1 VTERLVVI
9 GGDAAGM
16 SAAAQAR
23 RRRGVD
29 ELEIVALERGDYTS
43 YSACGLPYFV
53 ADMVD
58 AIDELI
64 ARTPDEFRDVHD
76 IDVHMR
82 HEAVGIDTDRRRV
95 TVRDL
100 DAGTERD
107 EPFDQL
113 VIATG
118 AVPRR
123 PRLPHADATGIFG
136 IQTVGDGIALRE
148 HLLAHTPARAVVVG
162 GGYIGLEMAEAMAR
176 RGLNVTIVDG
186 NEQIAKTLDPDM
198 GAMLAEVLRGL
209 DIEVR
214 TSTRVDAFEV
224 DGDGHVRA
232 VVAGGEPLGADLV
245 VLGLGVDPNSG
256 LAADAGI
263 TVGPSGGISTDRR
276 MATSVDGIFAAGDCV
291 ETFHRVARRPVN
303 VPLGTH
309 ANKQGRVVGINATGG
324 YATFPG
330 VIGTAVSKVC
340 ELEVGRTGLTE
351 HAARRAGF
359 DVVSATIESTTRAGY
374 YPGAKPITVK
384 VVAERRSGRLIGA
397 QIIGREGAAK
407 RVDVMAAAI
416 WNGMTADE
424 YISLDI
430 GYAPPF
436 SPVWDPTLIA
446 ARKVAAEVV
455 TRERSLP

>member
-1 VTERLVVI
+1 MPERLLVI

-16 SAAAQAR
+16 SAASQAR
-23 RRRGVD
+23 RRSGTD
-29 ELEIVALERGDYTS
+29 ELEIVAFERGDYTS
-43 YSACGLPYFV
+43 FAACGLPYYV
-53 ADMVD
+53 SDVVD
-58 AIDELI
+58 VIDELI
-64 ARTPDEFRDVHD
+64 ARTPEQFRDVHD

-82 HEAVGIDTDRRRV
+82 HEVTAIDTDRRRV

-100 DAGTERD
+100 DAGDDRD

-123 PRLPHADATGIFG
+123 PALPNADAPGIFG
-136 IQTVGDGIALRE
+136 IQTVADGIALRDHVVE
-148 HLLAHTPARAVVVG
+148 HTPGHALVVG

-176 RGLNVTIVDG
+176 RGIAVTIVDG
-186 NEQIAKTLDPDM
+186 NEQIAKTLDADM
-198 GAMLAEVLRGL
+198 GAMLADALRAL
-209 DIEVR
+209 DIEIR

-224 DGDGHVRA
+224 DDDGHVRA
-232 VVAGGEPLGADLV
+232 VVADGRSFPTDLV
-245 VLGLGVDPNSG
+245 VLGLGVDPNSK

-263 TVGPSGGISTDRR
+263 AIGPTGGISTDRR
-276 MATSVDGIFAAGDCV
+276 MATNVEGIFAAGDCV

-374 YPGAKPITVK
+374 FPGTQSITVK
-384 VVAERRSGRLIGA
+384 LVAERKTGRLIGA

-416 WNGMTADE
+416 WHGMTADE
-424 YISLDI
+424 YIALDL

-446 ARKVAAEVV
+446 ARRVAAEVV
-455 TRERSLP
+455 KRERSLP

>member
-1 VTERLVVI
+1 MSERLVVI

-16 SAAAQAR
+16 SAASQAR
-23 RRRGVD
+23 RRRGP
-29 ELEIVALERGDYTS
+29 EQLEIVAFERGDYTS
-43 YSACGLPYFV
+43 YAACGLPYYV
-53 ADMVD
+53 SEMVD
-58 AIDELI
+58 AIDALI
-64 ARTPDEFRDVHD
+64 ARTPEQFRDAHD

-82 HEAVGIDTDRRRV
+82 HEVVAIDTDRRRV

-100 DAGTERD
+100 DAGAERV

-123 PRLPHADATGIFG
+123 PDLPNADAVGIFG
-136 IQTVGDGIALRE
+136 IQTVGDGLALRE
-148 HLLAHTPARAVVVG
+148 HVIDHPHDRAVVVG
-162 GGYIGLEMAEAMAR
+162 GGYIGLEMAEAMSH
-176 RGLNVTIVDG
+176 RGVHVTIVDG

-198 GAMLAEVLRGL
+198 GKMLADVLREMG
-209 DIEVR
+209 IEVR
-214 TSTRVDAFEV
+214 TSTRVEAFEV
-224 DGDGHVRA
+224 DDKGHVSA
-232 VVAGGEPLGADLV
+232 VVAGGEPIATNLV
-245 VLGLGVDPNSG
+245 VLGLGVNQNSK
-256 LAADAGI
+256 LAAVAGI
-263 TVGPSGGISTDRR
+263 ANGLTGCISTDRR
-276 MATSVDGIFAAGDCV
+276 MATSVEGIFAAGDCV

-303 VPLGTH
+303 VALGTH

-351 HAARRAGF
+351 HAARRAGY

-374 YPGAKPITVK
+374 YPGTRPITVK
-384 VVAERRSGRLIGA
+384 IVAERGTGRLIGA

-424 YISLDI
+424 YIALDL

-436 SPVWDPTLIA
+436 SPVWDPTLTA

-455 TRERSLP
+455 RRERSLP